1 MVANLINEETYGWD
15 ANLVRNS
22 FLPHEAEMV
31 LGIALSPRH
40 PNDSLVWAWTPNDRF
55 SVKSAYRASQKLM
68 PKLNM
73 HRERGES
80 SDGSKSKAI

>member
-31 LGIALSPRH
+31 LGIPLSPRH
-40 PNDSLVWAWTPNDRF
+40 LNDSLVWAWTPNDRF
-55 SVKSAYRASQKLM
+55 SIKSAYRASQKLM

>member
-31 LGIALSPRH
+31 LGIPLSPRH
-40 PNDSLVWAWTPNDRF
+40 LNDSLVWAWTPNDRF